1 MNTPNHFE
9 SEEHRLDELYRFEIL
24 DTPYEEEFNEIVQLA
39 SAICNTPISMISL
52 VETSRQWFKAKVG
65 IEDSETSREVSFC
78 SHAIAAN
85 KDLYQVEDA
94 TKTDLFASNPLVTGS
109 PNIRFYAGV
118 PLVSSNGF
126 SLGTLCVIDTKP
138 KTLTLEQEFALK
150 VLGTQVMKLLE
161 LRIINKKLELGKKR
175 QQSQIE
181 LQNKII
187 SIVAHDVRN
196 PIASLKSIIDLSN
209 SNIISQDNAKELTL
223 MAEKQLDGVLEL
235 LDDLLKWGEIQL
247 NTQNKLQFEKVNVYK
262 LVSDIYQRHEAVIF
276 IKNNK
281 LLNLVD
287 EDLIMYTDAN
297 AIRFI
302 LRNLI
307 VNSNKFTSNGTIS
320 IKGFKKD
327 NKILISVCDTGVGMT
342 KETIQKIMSNNS
354 KQTSLGTNNEKGTG
368 LGITLTR
375 DFVDLM
381 NGKIWF
387 ESEVGQGTTVS
398 LEFLA

>member
-1 MNTPNHFE
+1 MNTPNQFE
-9 SEEHRLDELYRFEIL
+9 SEKHRLDELYRFEIL

-65 IEDSETSREVSFC
+65 IEDNETSREVSFC

-138 KTLTLEQEFALK
+138 RTLTLEQEFALK

-161 LRIINKKLELGKKR
+161 LRIMNKKLELGKKR

-187 SIVAHDVRN
+187 SIIAHDVRN
-196 PIASLKSIIDLSN
+196 PVASLKSIIDLSN
-209 SNIISQDNAKELTL
+209 NNIISQDNAKELTL

-235 LDDLLKWGEIQL
+235 LEDLLNWGEIQL
-247 NTQNKLQFEKVNVYK
+247 NAQNALQFEKVNLHK
-262 LVSDIYQRHEAVIF
+262 LVADIYQRHEAVIF
-276 IKNNK
+276 IKGNH

-287 EDLIMYTDAN
+287 EDLLIYTDAN
-297 AIRFI
+297 ALRFM

-307 VNSNKFTSNGTIS
+307 VNANKFTSNGTIS
-320 IKGFKKD
+320 IKGYKKD
-327 NKILISVCDTGVGMT
+327 KKIFITIQDTGVGMT

-381 NGKIWF
+381 NGKIGF
-387 ESEVGQGTTVS
+387 ESEVGQGTTVY
-398 LEFLA
+398 LEFVA